1 MVFTL
6 QAVWRKFT
14 TFSDLIC
21 PGPRWCRITCAIL
34 HNPLV
39 TGGLVERVYSS
50 LSEVQE
56 DTPSYNGLYCMV
68 LWKQRNI
75 AEFEGP
81 TQSTEE
87 ILRLVS
93 RQVAESLVVVGC

>member
-1 MVFTL
+1 M
-6 QAVWRKFT
+6 
-14 TFSDLIC
+14 
-21 PGPRWCRITCAIL
+21 
-34 HNPLV
+34 
-39 TGGLVERVYSS
+39 ERVYSS
-50 LSEVQE
+50 LSDVQE
-56 DTPSYNGLYCMV
+56 DTPSYYGLYCMV

-93 RQVAESLVVVGC
+93 RQAAESLLCGGLLMGGLVQIQMKGGELWC